1 MKIINMRKIL
11 IAILFLSTGFS
22 YGQSFEGTLTYV
34 SELDISPKMTKMGV
48 TKEMILDKMKQ
59 DGSWS
64 DTIKTSYKQG
74 NYFTLLSNNLKS
86 RTIYKSDSNKI
97 YSLQDGDAS
106 DICTVTDA
114 SIDLEFTMTG
124 KLPTIEKLDTS
135 ATVEGVTCN
144 IVRVKWKSGTY
155 DYYYNSS
162 KLIVDASLFAKH
174 IYDGWTE
181 YLKISNSLPLKII
194 KTTKGMMTIT
204 MTLVTSKAEV
214 VNEKIFSIPML
225 ISDNDLNIV
234 KIANREVMRI
244 KK

>member
-1 MKIINMRKIL
+1 MRKIL

-22 YGQSFEGTLTYV
+22 YGQSFEGTLTYI
-34 SELDISPKMTKMGV
+34 SELEVLPKMAKMGV
-48 TKEMILDKMKQ
+48 TKEMLLDKMKL

-64 DTIKTSYKQG
+64 DTIKTSYKNG
-74 NYFTLLSNNLKS
+74 NYFTLLNNNLKS

-97 YSLQDGDAS
+97 YSLQDGDVS

-114 SIDLEFTMTG
+114 SIDLEFTLTG
-124 KLPTIEKLDTS
+124 KLPIVEKLDT
-135 ATVEGVTCN
+135 TTFVDGINCN

-155 DYYYNSS
+155 DYYYNSN
-162 KLIVDASLFAKH
+162 KLTVDATLFAKH
-174 IYDGWTE
+174 MYDGWSG
-181 YLKISNSLPLKII
+181 YLKISNSLPLKIV

-204 MTLVTSKAEV
+204 MTLVSSKVEV
-214 VNEKIFSIPML
+214 VNEKIFSIPTL